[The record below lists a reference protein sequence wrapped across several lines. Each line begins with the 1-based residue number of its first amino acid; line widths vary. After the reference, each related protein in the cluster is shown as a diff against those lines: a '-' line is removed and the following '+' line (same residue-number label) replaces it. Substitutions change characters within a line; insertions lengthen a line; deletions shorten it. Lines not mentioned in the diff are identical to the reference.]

1 MSGSGNTTNKEL
13 TVKSLVE
20 PLQVSSL
27 DSNGE
32 RTSRRYVMLSGVQ
45 LPMGKLT
52 VTKKF
57 EGTVHQIHTQPPP
70 PPPGVL
76 KAPNDSNELS
86 YLKESKEE
94 ESKHLK
100 QILIPGCLY
109 TPGM

>member
-1 MSGSGNTTNKEL
+1 MSGSGSTTTTNKEL

-45 LPMGKLT
+45 LSMGKLT

-57 EGTVHQIHTQPPP
+57 EGTVHHTQPP

-100 QILIPGCLY
+100 QILIPGRLY
-109 TPGM
+109 TSGM

>member
-1 MSGSGNTTNKEL
+1 MSGSGSTTNKEL

-27 DSNGE
+27 DSNRE

-57 EGTVHQIHTQPPP
+57 EGTMDHTQPPP

-100 QILIPGCLY
+100 QILIPGRLY

>member
-1 MSGSGNTTNKEL
+1 MSGSDSTNRKEL

-45 LPMGKLT
+45 LPMDKLT

-57 EGTVHQIHTQPPP
+57 EGTVHHTQPPP
-70 PPPGVL
+70 PPGVL
-76 KAPNDSNELS
+76 M
-86 YLKESKEE
+86 
-94 ESKHLK
+94 
-100 QILIPGCLY
+100 
-109 TPGM
+109 TPMN

>member
-1 MSGSGNTTNKEL
+1 MSGWGSTTNKEL
-13 TVKSLVE
+13 TVKSLIE

-27 DSNGE
+27 ESNGE

-57 EGTVHQIHTQPPP
+57 EGTVHHTQPPP
-70 PPPGVL
+70 PGIL
-76 KAPNDSNELS
+76 KASNDSNELS

-100 QILIPGCLY
+100 QILIPGRLY
-109 TPGM
+109 TSGM

>member
-1 MSGSGNTTNKEL
+1 MSGLGSTTNKEL

-45 LPMGKLT
+45 LPMDKLT

-57 EGTVHQIHTQPPP
+57 EGTVHQIHTQPPL
-70 PPPGVL
+70 PPGVL

-100 QILIPGCLY
+100 QILIPGRLY
-109 TPGM
+109 TSGM

>member
-1 MSGSGNTTNKEL
+1 MSGSGSTNKKEL

-32 RTSRRYVMLSGVQ
+32 RTSRRYVMLSGMQ
-45 LPMGKLT
+45 LPTGKLT
-52 VTKKF
+52 MTKKF
-57 EGTVHQIHTQPPP
+57 EGTVHHTQPPP

-100 QILIPGCLY
+100 QILIPGRLY
-109 TPGM
+109 TSGI